1 MRRRRSAPSCRGLLL
16 AAFLAAAPLGRLF
29 LGGRFLR
36 YRSLLH
42 GGLFRSAFLGCD
54 LLWGLLRGLLGS
66 HLLARLFSGGL
77 LHRWLLFRCRHLG
90 GRFFTRFLLR
100 RDFGLGRRGLRGD
113 LLGDR
118 CLDGLGLRAGRRG
131 GFGRF
136 LRAARRLHHLLVQ
149 IFE

>member
-1 MRRRRSAPSCRGLLL
+1 MRSATEWDASRMRRREKSSRRRRSAPSCRGLLL

-29 LGGRFLR
+29 LRDRPGRSSGFFLRCLFRHRFLRRPLFARSLFRRRSLLRSRLLRRGLLGGRFLR

-77 LHRWLLFRCRHLG
+77 LHRWLLF
-90 GRFFTRFLLR
+90 
-100 RDFGLGRRGLRGD
+100 
-113 LLGDR
+113 
-118 CLDGLGLRAGRRG
+118 
-131 GFGRF
+131 
-136 LRAARRLHHLLVQ
+136 
-149 IFE
+149 